1 MSGSAKPSSL
11 GSLGGTASP
20 GRMAGRRA
28 IVTGGAS
35 GIGFATAQRLRAEG
49 ASVIAIDRSPAEP
62 SQDGGEPVPNVQAD
76 VTSPRQV
83 ANAFTQATELLGGPA
98 DVLVNA
104 AGIYQI
110 RHLIELSPDD
120 WDQTM
125 AVNLRGPFLTGRL
138 FASILIDRGQPGSIV
153 NVGSTAA
160 LIADPAEPA
169 AHYNASKA
177 GVLSLTRQMAVE
189 WAVHRIRV
197 NAVCPGVIDTPML
210 RLMDDPAAGQAYL
223 ETGVPLRRLGTASE
237 VAATIVFLASQD
249 ASYLTGTAIV
259 VDGGTTAI

>member
-1 MSGSAKPSSL
+1 
-11 GSLGGTASP
+11 
-20 GRMAGRRA
+20 MAGRRA
-28 IVTGGAS
+28 LVTGGAS
-35 GIGFATAQRLRAEG
+35 GIGLATAQRLRAEG
-49 ASVIAIDRSPAEP
+49 ASIVAIDRRPAGP
-62 SQDGGEPVPNVQAD
+62 SEQAGEPIPNAQPIPNVRAD
-76 VTSPRQV
+76 VTSP
-83 ANAFTQATELLGGPA
+83 ADIADAFGEAAELLGGAA

-110 RHLIELSPDD
+110 RPLLELSPDD

-125 AVNLRGPFLTGRL
+125 AINLRGPFLTSQL
-138 FASILIDRGQPGSIV
+138 FASILIDRGQPGAIV
-153 NVGSTAA
+153 NIGSTAA
-160 LIADPAEPA
+160 LVADPGEPT

-189 WAVHRIRV
+189 WAVHGIRV

-223 ETGVPLRRLGTASE
+223 ETGVPLRRLGTAGE

-249 ASYLTGTAIV
+249 ASYLTGTTIV